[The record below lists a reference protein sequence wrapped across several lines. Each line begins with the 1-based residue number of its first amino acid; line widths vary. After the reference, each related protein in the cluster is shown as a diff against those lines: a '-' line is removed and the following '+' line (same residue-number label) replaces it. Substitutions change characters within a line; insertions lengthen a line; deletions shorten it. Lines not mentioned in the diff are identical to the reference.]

1 MNDVCVLITAAG
13 SSTRMQELGD
23 KLALKVAGKTV
34 LAHSVGAFLAA
45 GLHSI
50 FVAVPQGSEEYMQT
64 LLGSHQVTFVAG
76 GCTRQESVHNGLK
89 AIPKSF
95 NYVLIHDGA
104 RPFVSL
110 PLIARVVAAT
120 KLSGAAVPGIG
131 LNDTVYIAEA
141 GQVETILRRDKLVAL
156 QTPQGFDLQLVIDAH
171 SLAAEAG
178 TEATDDSALIMAMGR
193 KVSIVEGERENVK
206 ITTVEDYRRSSAA
219 LLTTRVGFGMDTH
232 RLVPGRKLVLAGVL
246 IPCMLGLL
254 GHSDADVVVHAV
266 MDALLG
272 AMGLGDIGE
281 HFPDTDESLR
291 HADSLVLLGHVVRLL
306 LERGAR
312 PQQVDITLLLESPKI
327 SPYKAAMR
335 LNLAQTIG
343 VAVDNVSIKATT
355 NEGLGF
361 IGSGEGA
368 TCYAVATVSC
378 TALASPI

>member
-76 GCTRQESVHNGLK
+76 GRTRQESVCQGLK
-89 AIPKSF
+89 AIPPSF

-104 RPFVSL
+104 RPFVSQ

-120 KLSGAAVPGIG
+120 KSSGAAVPGIS

-141 GQVETILRRDKLVAL
+141 GQVETTLRRDKLVAV
-156 QTPQGFDLQLVIDAH
+156 QTPQGFDLQLVKDAH
-171 SLAAEAG
+171 SFAAETGA
-178 TEATDDSALIMAMGR
+178 EATDDSALVMAIGH
-193 KVSIVEGERENVK
+193 KVAIVEGERENVK

-219 LLTTRVGFGMDTH
+219 LLTTRIGFGMDTH
-232 RLVPGRKLVLAGVL
+232 RLVAGRKLVLAGVR
-246 IPCMLGLL
+246 IPCAEGLL
-254 GHSDADVVVHAV
+254 GHSDADVVAHAV

-281 HFPDTDESLR
+281 HFPDTEER
-291 HADSLVLLGHVVRLL
+291 YRGADSLTLLRQVVCLL
-306 LERGAR
+306 TERGAR

-327 SPYKAAMR
+327 APFKSAMR
-335 LNLAQTIG
+335 ANMAEALGI
-343 VAVDNVSIKATT
+343 AVDSVNIKATT
-355 NEGLGF
+355 NEGLGY
-361 IGSGEGA
+361 IGEGQGA

-378 TALASPI
+378 TT